1 MSTIK
6 EQLRE
11 LLEENRGSF
20 ISGEEIAKR
29 LYCTRGAVWKAIKA
43 LRNEG
48 FEITAATNRGYC
60 LEDSGDVL
68 SESGIRR
75 LLGDNREIIVLK
87 STNSTNA
94 YLRELAQKGYSEGT
108 LVVSSEQTNGSGRH
122 GRSFFS
128 PADTGLYMSILLRPD
143 FSAQEAVK
151 ITSAAAV
158 AVCKALEEVC
168 GISPEIKWV
177 NDIYLDGRKVAG
189 ILTEA
194 SFNLENGALEYAV
207 LGIGI
212 NVYPPKNGFPDEIAE
227 IAGAVLNERQGD
239 TRNRL
244 AATIC
249 RKFGDLYAALPDSG
263 YLGEY
268 RKRLMW
274 QSERIFIL
282 SGADGAIRTPAVML
296 GVDDNCALNVRFDDG
311 SEGKV
316 SSGEIDLISIR
327 R

>member
-6 EQLRE
+6 EQLSV
-11 LLEENRGSF
+11 LLEENRGTF
-20 ISGEEIAKR
+20 ISGEEIARR
-29 LYCTRGAVWKAIKA
+29 LYCTRGAVWKAIGA
-43 LRNEG
+43 LRSEG
-48 FEITAATNRGYC
+48 FEITAVTNRGYC

-75 LLGDNREIIVLK
+75 YLGDGRDITVLK

-94 YLRELAQKGYSEGT
+94 YLRGVAQNGAKEGA
-108 LVVSSEQTNGSGRH
+108 LVISSEQTNGSGRH

-128 PADTGLYMSILLRPD
+128 PADTGLYMSVLLKPD
-143 FSAQEAVK
+143 FSAREAVK

-168 GISPEIKWV
+168 RVSPEIKWV
-177 NDIYLDGRKVAG
+177 NDIYLNGRKVAG

-194 SFNLENGALEYAV
+194 SFDLESGAIEYAV
-207 LGIGI
+207 LGVGI
-212 NVYPPKNGFPDEIAE
+212 NVYPPKNGFPDDIAQT
-227 IAGAVLNERQGD
+227 AGTVLNERHGD

-244 AATIC
+244 AAAIC
-249 RKFGDLYAALPDSG
+249 RNFSDLYAALPYSG
-263 YLGEY
+263 YLEEY

-274 QSERIFIL
+274 QGERIFIL
-282 SGADGAIRTPAVML
+282 SGAKGEIKTPAVML
-296 GVDDNCALNVRFDDG
+296 GVDENCALNVRYDDG
-311 SEGKV
+311 SEGIV
-316 SSGEIDLISIR
+316 SSGEISIR